1 MARDDRVFLRH
12 MLDAAQKAKE
22 FINGRSRNVLDSGE
36 MLALAVVRLLE
47 VLGEAARSVSQE
59 FKNRLSEITWKQISG
74 TRDRLIHGY
83 FDVDHDIIWAI
94 LTRDLPPLIT
104 QREKLLTLNETNA
117 SRGATR
123 GE

>member
-1 MARDDRVFLRH
+1 MARDDRVLLRH

-22 FINGRSRNVLDSGE
+22 FIKGRSRDDLDSHE

-59 FKNRLSEITWKQISG
+59 FKNRHSEITWKQISG

-83 FDVDHDIIWAI
+83 FDVDLDIIWAI

-104 QREKLLTLNETNA
+104 QLEKLLTLNETNA

-123 GE
+123 RE